1 MPSRRQCN
9 RDQDSTLPAHV
20 SNYKSLRGMDVAH
33 DVHDRPGGYACE
45 SISAPEVDAVMRR
58 LGFEHVRSLTTRVT
72 IGLFGSGCDEY
83 VYRRKA

>member
-1 MPSRRQCN
+1 
-9 RDQDSTLPAHV
+9 
-20 SNYKSLRGMDVAH
+20 
-33 DVHDRPGGYACE
+33 
-45 SISAPEVDAVMRR
+45 MRR